1 MGPGRFRALSDR
13 MDAVL
18 VDRLGDR
25 ATLPSGEVI
34 GGAFVS
40 PFVGSAI
47 GGASRTARLGQVINV
62 DGVKEPTFTV
72 RVVDVQ
78 GIVKGA
84 VLAIELPPSQGG
96 GRYRVVRLEPDGT
109 GMVDLILGADIERAD
124 DIT

>member
-25 ATLPSGEVI
+25 ATLPGGELI
-34 GGAFVS
+34 GGTFVS
-40 PFVGSAI
+40 PFLGSAI
-47 GGASRTARLGQVINV
+47 GGASRSARLGQVINA
-62 DGVKEPTFTV
+62 DSVKEPTFTA
-72 RVVDVQ
+72 RVVDVEA
-78 GIVKGA
+78 IVKGA
-84 VLAIELPPSQGG
+84 VLDIDLPSAQGG

-109 GMVDLILGADIERAD
+109 GMIDLILGAYLERAD